1 MSKRE
6 DYKRFIVFCLAS
18 LVVLAQAAV
27 FAWVWYSVYRGQID
41 EPFWRKGNW
50 VLIAI
55 YGLMF
60 ALFAKLYGG
69 LKVGYLKRIDVFYS
83 LTLALLCTNVVE
95 YLEITLI
102 NRWFLSVWPMIEMTG
117 IQLVLIIIWIFG
129 SRYIYSGLYR
139 ARRLLVIYGDRDP
152 GDDLIHKMNS
162 RKDKY
167 DISGKV
173 HISVGEE
180 KIHQMMQDYD
190 GVIIWDLHST
200 ERNRY
205 LKYCFAH
212 SVRCYVSPKISDI
225 ILMGSER
232 IHLFDTPLL
241 VSRNMGLAVDQRAA
255 KRVMDILISGIGIII
270 TSPIMLIIATAVK
283 AYDRGPVFYFQDRL
297 TLGGK
302 PFKICK
308 FRSMCVDSEKNGARL
323 ASKHDSRI
331 TPVGHVLRNLH
342 LDELPQLFNVFKGD
356 MSLVGPRPERESI
369 MLEYE
374 KELPEFYYRLK
385 VKAGLTGYAQVYG
398 KYNTTPYDKLKL
410 DLFYIENCVTE
421 KKYDDI
427 IPYSKEIMHDLESR
441 YCTINTGNLVIDA
454 FVSNLLLQTK
464 AQGITLHTNLKFDKA
479 TIPVSDYH
487 LTIILGNLLDNA
499 LNACRGQIGANIK
512 VAVRTVDGT
521 FTIHVANTYVI
532 ADPDKAPD
540 DFEKIDFI
548 HGYGLKNVKDSAEAC
563 GGFCV
568 INHENDIYSATV
580 IIPVLNP

>member
-1 MSKRE
+1 MFLIIGKIAIVKPFAESHQHSRKRGKGME
-6 DYKRFIVFCLAS
+6 KQEKNTVTPYDLDGRPPLKLAIP
-18 LVVLAQAAV
+18 LGLQHVLAMFVGNLTPLLIITAACGIEAGGELQV
-27 FAWVWYSVYRGQID
+27 ALLQ
-41 EPFWRKGNW
+41 NAM
-50 VLIAI
+50 LIAGI
-55 YGLMF
+55 VTLVQVFTIGPVGGKLPIVMGTSSGFIGVCQSVAGVMGNGVVAYGAIMAASF
-60 ALFAKLYGG
+60 IGG
-69 LKVGYLKRIDVFYS
+69 
-83 LTLALLCTNVVE
+83 N
-95 YLEITLI
+95 
-102 NRWFLSVWPMIEMTG
+102 
-117 IQLVLIIIWIFG
+117 
-129 SRYIYSGLYR
+129 
-139 ARRLLVIYGDRDP
+139 
-152 GDDLIHKMNS
+152 
-162 RKDKY
+162 
-167 DISGKV
+167 V

-270 TSPIMLIIATAVK
+270 TSPIMLIIAIAVK

-410 DLFYIENCVTE
+410 DLFYIEN
-421 KKYDDI
+421 
-427 IPYSKEIMHDLESR
+427 YS
-441 YCTINTGNLVIDA
+441 
-454 FVSNLLLQTK
+454 F
-464 AQGITLHTNLKFDKA
+464 
-479 TIPVSDYH
+479 
-487 LTIILGNLLDNA
+487 LLDIKLIFMTVKIFFQKEVSEGVDDRQVNA
-499 LNACRGQIGANIK
+499 LKDSG
-512 VAVRTVDGT
+512 
-521 FTIHVANTYVI
+521 
-532 ADPDKAPD
+532 
-540 DFEKIDFI
+540 
-548 HGYGLKNVKDSAEAC
+548 KNVGVS
-563 GGFCV
+563 
-568 INHENDIYSATV
+568 ENKTEE
-580 IIPVLNP
+580 